1 MFGQSASLGKN
12 ELLLVILNL
21 FTGSVEGR
29 GAIRENCSR
38 PPMSRLG
45 SRLNLNLPSGTIDNS
60 PAIYCRVWDRKAS
73 RPSGTLERWCDGR
86 HSRRRSWRC

>member
-1 MFGQSASLGKN
+1 MFGQSASLGKK

-45 SRLNLNLPSGTIDNS
+45 SRLNLNLPSGT
-60 PAIYCRVWDRKAS
+60 
-73 RPSGTLERWCDGR
+73 LERWCDGR

>member
-29 GAIRENCSR
+29 GIVRENYSR
-38 PPMSRLG
+38 PPMSHLG
-45 SRLNLNLPSGTIDNS
+45 SRLDLGRPSGTTDNS
-60 PAIYCRVWDRKAS
+60 PAIYRRV
-73 RPSGTLERWCDGR
+73 GG
-86 HSRRRSWRC
+86 